1 MAPTMGLC
9 GMVRT
14 HSQRRR
20 VVDLGVDIKLSFV
33 LVFFHLSLHN
43 IQLWFLLISIA
54 ILLQFPL
61 ATYMHT
67 WSKKIKYPVF
77 KSIFFVWLLL
87 VMSYCL
93 SMFGSLRPVYLRPAT
108 IKLLWESSTI
118 TANFSLKSGNGII
131 KTNKKFNFAPS
142 LSCCF

>member
-1 MAPTMGLC
+1 MKL
-9 GMVRT
+9 RT
-14 HSQRRR
+14 IGKSDSKLELDNDI
-20 VVDLGVDIKLSFV
+20 VVNMNKNKNKEIVAKHGNSIWVP
-33 LVFFHLSLHN
+33 FHR
-43 IQLWFLLISIA
+43 LIIC
-54 ILLQFPL
+54 
-61 ATYMHT
+61 
-67 WSKKIKYPVF
+67 
-77 KSIFFVWLLL
+77 LL
-87 VMSYCL
+87 VLSYCL